1 MTMIEVSTK
10 AQQALDRATE
20 HAQKHRH
27 NKLDGP
33 HILWALLKHTEAGQ
47 DWLYNV
53 NVNTNVSIVE
63 KLEYAFEQW
72 YVSNADEIELSS
84 TYILIMRTAR
94 NLAVSSG
101 MNEITPE
108 HLLKAVIEADGMLD
122 RWLREQGIQT
132 DTIAISFPTPLL
144 DELGRDL
151 TRLAKRH
158 ELPQVIGR
166 DEEVRQLIEVLLR
179 HGKNSALL
187 LGEPG
192 VGKTAVVERLAQD
205 IASGKVPFKLKRV
218 RLIELSVSNL
228 VAGTSY
234 RGQLEER
241 LQQLL
246 VEIEQTDN
254 VIIVIDEFH
263 TLMSAGTTR
272 ESSLDAANMFKPA
285 LSRGELTFIGIT
297 TQDEF
302 SRYVE
307 KDQALV
313 RRFEQITVSEPNENE
328 TRSILDGIV
337 QRYEKH
343 HNVKVDETALSTIIN
358 LAEQY
363 LTSRQFPDKAIDILG
378 RACSRAEIQDMN
390 RVDSCL
396 IKMII
401 GEMLG
406 APVGQLMPDTQRMLS
421 NLEDHLAQSVVGQ
434 EEAVSVLSKAVRLAY
449 MGLRDS
455 KRPKGVFM
463 FVGPSGVGKTQLA
476 KSVAS
481 ILFGNERALVR
492 LDMSE
497 FGEKYTVSRL
507 IGAPPGYIGH
517 DEPGQLT
524 HTLRNRPYSVVLLDE
539 IEKAHPEIFDIFLQ
553 LFDEGRLTDS
563 RGKTVDGRHALFIM
577 TSNLGTTRATKKSL
591 GFGHH
596 SVQVVEPTILD
607 ALQTFFR
614 PEFLN
619 RIDHVIQF
627 RQLDVEDLVEIVY
640 LELEELKLRL
650 RDRDI
655 RLTYERNVANIIAR
669 HAEQKGAGARGIK
682 RVVEEMVAIPVSDML
697 INAGVRKQD
706 WLHIENQHNEI
717 VLGWV

>member
-1 MTMIEVSTK
+1 MTTIEVS
-10 AQQALDRATE
+10 AQAQEALDRAME

-33 HILWALLKHTEAGQ
+33 HIFWALLKYTEAGQ
-47 DWLYNV
+47 DWLYNIRTDV
-53 NVNTNVSIVE
+53 AVIE
-63 KLEYAFEQW
+63 KLEAAFEQW
-72 YVSNADEIELSS
+72 YGSDASETEPSS
-84 TYILIMRTAR
+84 TYILIMRTAQD
-94 NLAVSSG
+94 LAANSA
-101 MNEITPE
+101 MHEITPE
-108 HLLKAVIEADGMLD
+108 HLLKAVIEADEMLD
-122 RWLREQGIQT
+122 SWLREQGIQT
-132 DTIAISFPTPLL
+132 STVSISSPTPLL

-151 TRLAKRH
+151 TRLARKG
-158 ELPQVIGR
+158 ELPEVIGR
-166 DEEVRQLIEVLLR
+166 DDELRQLIEVLLR

-205 IASGKVPFKLKRV
+205 ISSGTVPPKLKRV
-218 RLIELSVSNL
+218 RLIELNVSNL

-246 VEIEQTDN
+246 VEIEQTDD

-263 TLMSAGTTR
+263 TLMGAGTTR
-272 ESSLDAANMFKPA
+272 ESGLDAANVLKPA
-285 LSRGELTFIGIT
+285 LARGELTCIGIT

-307 KDQALV
+307 KDQALA
-313 RRFEQITVSEPNENE
+313 RRFERITVLEPNESE

-337 QRYEKH
+337 TRYEKH
-343 HNVKVDETALSTIIN
+343 HNVKVDKTALDTIVK
-358 LAEQY
+358 LAAQY

-378 RACSRAEIQDMN
+378 RACSRAEIQE
-390 RVDSCL
+390 VEQIDSKL
-396 IKMII
+396 ITVIVS
-401 GEMLG
+401 EMSG
-406 APVGQLMPDTQRMLS
+406 IPVGQLTPDTQRMLS
-421 NLEDHLAQSVVGQ
+421 DLEDYLEQSVIGQ
-434 EEAVSVLSKAVRLAY
+434 EEAVSVLAKAVRLAY
-449 MGLRDS
+449 TGLRDP

-481 ILFGNERALVR
+481 ILFGDEKALIR

-497 FGEKYTVSRL
+497 FTEKHTVSRL

-524 HTLRNRPYSVVLLDE
+524 HPLRNRPYSVVLLDE
-539 IEKAHPEIFDIFLQ
+539 IEKAHPEVFDIFLQ

-563 RGKTVDGRHALFIM
+563 QGKTVDGRHALFIM
-577 TSNLGTTRATKKSL
+577 TSNLGTAITMKKSV
-591 GFGHH
+591 GFGNQ
-596 SVQVVEPTILD
+596 SAQVAEGTTAD
-607 ALQTFFR
+607 ALRAFFR

-619 RIDHVIQF
+619 RIDHIIQF
-627 RQLDVEDLVEIVY
+627 RQLDVDDLVEIAH
-640 LELEELKLRL
+640 LELEAMKLRM
-650 RDRDI
+650 RERDI
-655 RLTYERNVANIIAR
+655 RLTYERDVADIIAR
-669 HAEQKGAGARGIK
+669 RADEKGAGARGIK
-682 RVVEEMVAIPVSDML
+682 RVVEEIIAVPVSDML
-697 INAGVRKQD
+697 INATGPKQS

-717 VLGWV
+717 ILGWV